1 MSITGPGSVTAATIT
16 AQNNM
21 MTQLDKL
28 SEEIGTGQA
37 AQTYSGLQSQA
48 GLVVALNSQL
58 AAINGYSN
66 TISTV
71 NTTLGVAQSS
81 LTELGTLS
89 TTVQQEVTDQPSF
102 NLNSGGQTTVQVAA
116 QSQLDEMLSLLNTQV
131 GTNYIFSGN
140 AVNQPAVATTSE
152 ILNGNGS
159 QAGLTQI
166 ISEREQADLGTTGMG
181 HIDATTSGST
191 VTLSQDGTPFGFQLS
206 GVTSTLTGAT
216 TTGPS
221 GTPPS
226 MSVALASNPN
236 DGDTVSFQLTLP
248 DGSTQT
254 ISLQAT
260 TSSPPSSGQFT
271 IGSTTAATAT
281 NLQTALNSAITNLA
295 QTALPAA
302 SAVEAGNNF
311 FSDPPQI
318 VVPGAGNNY
327 AAATSLTNGT
337 SANTVIWYTGG
348 TSSTTARQTQSALV
362 GPSTTVDYGMQA
374 NEQALTNIIKN
385 VAVLAATTYSPTNT
399 NAQASYEALSQK
411 VEANLN
417 PPSGT
422 QSIEDIESDIANAQ
436 TTVASATKLNTQTQ
450 TSLNDIL
457 TNIDGVNQNNIGEQ
471 LLTLQNSLSAS
482 LSVSARLS
490 QISLVNY
497 LSSVSG

>member
-116 QSQLDEMLSLLNTQV
+116 QSQLDEIVSLLNTQV
-131 GTNYIFSGN
+131 GNNYIFSGT
-140 AVNQPAVATTSE
+140 AVNQPAVASMSD
-152 ILNGNGS
+152 ILNGNGA

-166 ISEREQADLGTTGMG
+166 ISERQQADLGSGTGRLST
-181 HIDATTSGST
+181 ALAGST
-191 VTLSQDGTPFGFQLS
+191 VSLSQDGSPFGFQLT
-206 GVTSTLTGAT
+206 GVSSSLNGAT
-216 TTGPS
+216 ATGPTGS
-221 GTPPS
+221 PPTI
-226 MSVALASNPN
+226 SVALASNPN

-254 ISLQAT
+254 LSLQAT
-260 TSSPPSSGQFT
+260 SSAPPSTGQFS
-271 IGSTTAATAT
+271 IGATPAATAA
-281 NLQTALNSAITNLA
+281 NLQTALNSSITTLA
-295 QTALPAA
+295 QTALPPA
-302 SAVEAGNNF
+302 SAMEAGNNF
-311 FSDPPQI
+311 FADPPQI

-327 AAATSLTNGT
+327 STAMSMTNGT
-337 SANTVIWYTGG
+337 SANTVMWYTGENG
-348 TSSTTARQTQSALV
+348 ATPARQTATALV
-362 GPSTTVDYGMQA
+362 GPSTTVDYGMRA
-374 NEQALTNIIKN
+374 NEQGIENIIKN
-385 VAVLAATTYSPTNT
+385 VAVLAATTFSASNP
-399 NAQASYEALSQK
+399 NAQANYLTLSQDA
-411 VEANLN
+411 EINLN
-417 PPSGT
+417 NVSGS
-422 QSIEDIESDIANAQ
+422 QSIQDIESDLANAQ
-436 TTVASATKLNTQTQ
+436 TTVANATSLNTQTK
-450 TSLNDIL
+450 TAVNNIL
-457 TNIDGVNQNNIGEQ
+457 TNVDGINQTNIAEQ
-471 LLTLQNSLSAS
+471 IMTLQNSLSAS
-482 LSVSARLS
+482 MSVSARLS

-497 LSSVSG
+497 LGTSSG